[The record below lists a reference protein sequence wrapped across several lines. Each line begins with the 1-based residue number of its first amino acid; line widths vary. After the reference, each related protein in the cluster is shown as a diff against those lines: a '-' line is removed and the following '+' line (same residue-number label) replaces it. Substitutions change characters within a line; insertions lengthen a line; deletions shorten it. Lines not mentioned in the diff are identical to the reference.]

1 MNSHVENQTTI
12 FDLPN
17 DIMHNCISK
26 YLLEDKQINKIFNEK
41 DDYYLQMH
49 LFGEIKN
56 LPYIISCE
64 TKTYKVQ
71 NDVLKAYV
79 NRILRGFKINE
90 EVHSIILNFD
100 FHPLESEINYNEMWI
115 EFKNE
120 SDELIARIYNDYI
133 LKIYVYDLICA
144 KVRKAEIKAIFNDL
158 QERTN
163 MKIIDYFEELENEF
177 RF

>member
-41 DDYYLQMH
+41 DDYYLQIL

-64 TKTYKVQ
+64 TNTYKIQ

-79 NRILRGFKINE
+79 NRTLRGFKINE
-90 EVHSIILNFD
+90 EVHSIIV
-100 FHPLESEINYNEMWI
+100 
-115 EFKNE
+115 K
-120 SDELIARIYNDYI
+120 
-133 LKIYVYDLICA
+133 
-144 KVRKAEIKAIFNDL
+144 
-158 QERTN
+158 
-163 MKIIDYFEELENEF
+163 F
-177 RF
+177 RFSPS